1 MRAIRWVLLAGLA
14 GFTASAVF
22 TSILGLSRPAF
33 VWAYGLLAG
42 LVFVAFIRA
51 YGIHVVTQVRRRWLA
66 GTIGGLLVGGVLER
80 TVVLQ
85 PGSARPEGAALGAS
99 LAWNGIVYGT
109 IDALLLS
116 VLPVLCIYGSRPAET
131 LREPLQRWKW
141 GLAAL
146 AGSLV
151 VTALYHLGFA
161 EFRGP
166 ALLQPLI
173 GNAIVTM
180 SYLVTGNPLAAILSH
195 VIMHGAAVLHGTAT
209 AVQLPPHY

>member
-1 MRAIRWVLLAGLA
+1 MREVRWVLLAGLA
-14 GFTASAVF
+14 GLLASAVF
-22 TSILGLSRPAF
+22 TSILHLGRPAF
-33 VWAYGLLAG
+33 VGAYGLLAG
-42 LVFVAFIRA
+42 LVLITFVRA
-51 YGIHVVTQVRRRWLA
+51 HGIDFVIQVRRRWLA
-66 GTIGGLLVGGVLER
+66 GIIGGLLVGGVLAR
-80 TVVLQ
+80 TVALQ

-116 VLPVLCIYGSRPAET
+116 VLPVLSIYGSRPPGT
-131 LREPLQRWKW
+131 LREPVQRWTW

-146 AGSLV
+146 AGSLT
-151 VTALYHLGFA
+151 VTTLYHLGFA

-173 GNAIVTM
+173 GNAIITA

-195 VIMHGAAVLHGTAT
+195 VIMHGAAVLHGAAT